1 MVPDPNALYEDA
13 LDAEEDA
20 RFDRALATL
29 DELLTTDPG
38 HAEGWKLRTR
48 VLMSLD
54 RLDEAFANAADAA
67 DRFPKATTHRLA
79 QARLHVR
86 RRDWDRAEAAY
97 RAILDTNPVSLNA
110 IRELLDFVPVPPD
123 DPIAASLKAHHDDP
137 KLKPYDQ
144 ASTVFLLAQIHLNAG
159 QDDAAFALFDEA
171 NRRMRALLQGQ
182 RMEYGFSRLLPEFD
196 TAFQRRHALALPPE
210 PCPLMVVAGLPRSG
224 KSLVEKLLSSQPS
237 VLAGGETGR
246 LYRLF
251 LEVDRSKG
259 ADAAMRNLL
268 RPPVSPLRRYFQTLR
283 AQSRKPQALRVIDT
297 TPGNLE
303 QLAFLGPLHP
313 DVPVILV
320 RRDPRD
326 LVAAMYFKQFTT
338 AHRYTYDLGTA
349 ARAVARSE
357 YLMRRWRDTLPNP
370 IIEVTYEETV
380 ADPVAT
386 AARLLG
392 HVGLPVDTAPLAT
405 AAGGGE
411 GRNITLS
418 PGRSLD
424 GVGAI
429 SRDLAG
435 FSRRFAPHLGVV
447 MDAYKAERDALN

>member
-1 MVPDPNALYEDA
+1 MPDLAALYEDA

-20 RFDRALATL
+20 RFDRALDAL
-29 DELLTTDPG
+29 DDLLSRDPD

-48 VLMSLD
+48 ILLALD
-54 RLDEAFANAADAA
+54 RLDDAFANAAQAA
-67 DRFPKATTHRLA
+67 DRFPKATAHRLA
-79 QARLHVR
+79 QARIHIR
-86 RRDWDRAEAAY
+86 RHDWDRAEAAY
-97 RAILDTNPVSLNA
+97 RAILDSNPVSLNA
-110 IRELLDFVPVPPD
+110 IRELMDFVPVAPD
-123 DPIAASLKAHHDDP
+123 DPIAATLQAHHDDP

-144 ASTVFLLAQIHLNAG
+144 ASTVFLLAQIHMNAG
-159 QDDAAFALFDEA
+159 QDDTAFALFDEG
-171 NRRMRALLQGQ
+171 NRRMRTILQGQ

-196 TAFQRRHALALPPE
+196 AAFQRRHARTTPPD

-246 LYRLF
+246 LYKLF
-251 LEVDRSKG
+251 LEVDRTRG
-259 ADAAMRNLL
+259 ADAAMLNLL
-268 RPPVSPLRRYFQTLR
+268 RPPVSPLLRYFRTLR
-283 AQSRKPQALRVIDT
+283 AQSRKPDAQRVIDT

-303 QLAFLGPLHP
+303 QLAFLGPMHP

-357 YLMRRWRDTLPNP
+357 FLMRRWRDTLPNP
-370 IIEVTYEETV
+370 VVEVTYEETV
-380 ADPVAT
+380 NDPVGTAT
-386 AARLLG
+386 RLLG
-392 HVGLPVDTAPLAT
+392 HCGLPADPARLA
-405 AAGGGE
+405 AAAVGE
-411 GRNITLS
+411 GRQINLS

-424 GVGAI
+424 GMGAV
-429 SRDLAG
+429 SPDLAG
-435 FSRRFAPHLGVV
+435 FSGRFAHHLAGVTAAY
-447 MDAYKAERDALN
+447 DAECNALN